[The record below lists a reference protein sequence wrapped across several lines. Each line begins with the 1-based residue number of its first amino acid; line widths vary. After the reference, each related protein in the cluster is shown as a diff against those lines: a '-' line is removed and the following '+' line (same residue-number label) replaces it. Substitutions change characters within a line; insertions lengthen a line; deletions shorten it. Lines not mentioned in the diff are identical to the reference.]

1 MITSRSIWAA
11 WRSEPGEEVEMIK
24 KVMAAGAVYTVL
36 VAMALMPFA
45 VLFMTFLKGGAVI

>member
-24 KVMAAGAVYTVL
+24 RVATAVAVYGVL

-45 VLFMTFLKGGAVI
+45 VLLMTFVKGGAVL